1 MSQKKDFVAV
11 MNDVPYPKKQI
22 LLEGTLN
29 SIQRMGQR
37 GQKIPR
43 DTEEALK
50 EYVFVELDNFVRDLS
65 KAASYREKDEIFSC
79 AGSVLGLIMQLWKK
93 KEELSQEQLEKIWAF
108 QDEMNKE
115 RYIEIALEKLFQQE
129 TITQEEISHVLTL
142 VDQTP
147 DEYQKSVLYTGL
159 NYFKKQLSRLSDEAA
174 QHITDFLTVEIKRY
188 LASPALNGEQV
199 RNLELIADICCVF
212 ADEEQMELLYEVAK
226 LGHNNVNFYLTKT
239 LLCRKAAVPGDIVA
253 ALARDMQYADLTYSL
268 LKRYGKQALFP
279 QACTAPEYLAKS
291 HMIQWLMYPTELGKA
306 PDDIEYVG
314 KVSRLF
320 KKEVYYIFKYRSDS
334 ENLDEASKNK
344 WLLGWASEEG
354 GTFSEFEEFAR
365 FEAPTLKATLK
376 NIKKRVL

>member
-65 KAASYREKDEIFSC
+65 KAVSYREKDEIFSC

-115 RYIEIALEKLFQQE
+115 RYIEIALAKLFQQE

-159 NYFKKQLSRLSDEAA
+159 NYFKEQLSRLSDEAA

-188 LASPALNGEQV
+188 LASPA
-199 RNLELIADICCVF
+199 
-212 ADEEQMELLYEVAK
+212 
-226 LGHNNVNFYLTKT
+226 
-239 LLCRKAAVPGDIVA
+239 
-253 ALARDMQYADLTYSL
+253 
-268 LKRYGKQALFP
+268 
-279 QACTAPEYLAKS
+279 
-291 HMIQWLMYPTELGKA
+291 
-306 PDDIEYVG
+306 
-314 KVSRLF
+314 
-320 KKEVYYIFKYRSDS
+320 
-334 ENLDEASKNK
+334 
-344 WLLGWASEEG
+344 
-354 GTFSEFEEFAR
+354 
-365 FEAPTLKATLK
+365 
-376 NIKKRVL
+376 